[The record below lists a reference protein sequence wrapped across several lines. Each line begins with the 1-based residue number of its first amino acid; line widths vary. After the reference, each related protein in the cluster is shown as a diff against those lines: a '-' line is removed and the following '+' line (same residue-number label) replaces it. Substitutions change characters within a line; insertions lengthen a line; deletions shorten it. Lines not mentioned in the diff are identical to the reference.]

1 MSESWENY
9 EWCWILENVEIY
21 NSLFLSYSTRK
32 KFHASQRS
40 KKFYTNLY
48 ILFHPVGFLKRN
60 TCVKFQVYSPYK
72 SLALGLK
79 AVRSLSVNHFCFE
92 LMYFQ
97 FPVKHAKSVKYIFI
111 THSLLL
117 VPWKNTSLYLFS
129 VQPLDTPFV
138 FLRDKRNRHCADT
151 LDTLHWSV
159 PENTVLNHHINSYIY
174 TTNMKR
180 ERKR

>member
-1 MSESWENY
+1 MQLI
-9 EWCWILENVEIY
+9 IL
-21 NSLFLSYSTRK
+21 YSTRA

-72 SLALGLK
+72 SLASGLK

-97 FPVKHAKSVKYIFI
+97 FPVKHIKSVKYIFI

-138 FLRDKRNRHCADT
+138 FLRDKRNQHCADT
-151 LDTLHWSV
+151 RYTPLKCPREYSTQSSYQFVYLHNKYETRKETLIKILLCQHLGD
-159 PENTVLNHHINSYIY
+159 EFAKAIKI
-174 TTNMKR
+174 
-180 ERKR
+180 